1 MTYDEHE
8 TYRFGEFTLD
18 IDRGA
23 LFRDGAE
30 IKLRPK
36 SYEVLRYLVEHAGQL
51 VSRDDLL
58 DTVWAGSVVTND
70 AVTQCLID
78 IRKALGDQ
86 SQEIIRT
93 VTRRGYVFELA
104 VESGNAAPETPRE
117 PDTERRGGFVRG
129 LLVVAVVAATA
140 AAGTFLLLSE
150 APSESEEEAP
160 VASGRQAIAVLP
172 FEDMSPGKDQAYFA
186 DGVSEEI
193 LNMLARRSE
202 LRVIARTSSFS
213 FRDRVLDVETIAEQL
228 DVSYVLEGSVRTDG
242 DSIRISVQLVDGES
256 GEYLWTE
263 RFDREL
269 TASSLFAIQ
278 GDIAAAVVAMV
289 PAGGGTPASSGRLPT
304 ESLDALEAFYAGR
317 RLAESRD
324 PVDLERAVEFFREAT
339 QIDPDFALAYV
350 SLADALIL
358 LSSYGSLSESLAED
372 LARNAVSRAMEI
384 DDQLGEAHVT
394 LGKLHDIDGDLAAA
408 EASFRLGLAL
418 NPNYAAGYQWFGELL
433 GFIGRAEE
441 GLRYS
446 RIAAELDPRSA
457 IIASDYAEVL
467 GVTGRSDEALRQYDV
482 ALAIDPDFYVAYQGK
497 ASVLHLD
504 LGRVADAVALYE
516 RAYSLAPEAPY
527 MATLLAE
534 AHLDLGNANEAAAY
548 LDRARSQAPDQV
560 WPEHIRQGLHI
571 FNGNRGDARQSALT
585 VLADVPYARV
595 ASRVLRDQHLAD
607 GEPERA
613 LAVYSKAQP
622 DLHDAPET
630 TAIDDWNFRVAID
643 IALVFER
650 LGRRREAT
658 ALLDGVTGFLANRQ
672 SSAIGRSDL
681 YRAKI
686 EAIRGNGE
694 SAIRLLKTAAEE
706 GWRYQWWWELQH
718 EPVFE
723 ALHGEPA
730 FQELLEYIREDMDR
744 QRRSLEATSG

>member
-18 IDRGA
+18 VDRGA
-23 LFRDGAE
+23 LFRDGTE
-30 IKLRPK
+30 IRLRPK
-36 SYEVLRYLVEHAGQL
+36 SYEVLRYLVAHAGQL

-58 DTVWAGSVVTND
+58 DTVWAGTVVTND
-70 AVTQCLID
+70 TVTQCLID

-104 VESGNAAPETPRE
+104 VESGSATLKPDHE
-117 PDTERRGGFVRG
+117 PGTGLRGGFVRSV
-129 LLVVAVVAATA
+129 LVVAVVAATVATA
-140 AAGTFLLLSE
+140 AFWFLWE
-150 APSESEEEAP
+150 APSETEEVPAAP
-160 VASGRQAIAVLP
+160 ARQAIAVLP

-202 LRVIARTSSFS
+202 FRVIARTSSFS
-213 FRDRVLDVETIAEQL
+213 FRDRDVDVETIARQL
-228 DVSYVLEGSVRTDG
+228 DVSHVLEGSVRKDG
-242 DSIRISVQLVDGES
+242 DSIRVSVQLVDGES

-289 PAGGGTPASSGRLPT
+289 PAGGKAFATSGRLPT
-304 ESLDALEAFYAGR
+304 ESLYALEAFYAGR
-317 RLAESRD
+317 RLTESRD

-350 SLADALIL
+350 SLADAVIN
-358 LSSYGSLSESLAED
+358 LSGYGSLSESLAEELSRD
-372 LARNAVSRAMEI
+372 AVTRALQI

-394 LGKLHDIDGDLAAA
+394 LAKHHEYDGDMAAA
-408 EASFRLGLAL
+408 EASYRHGLAL
-418 NPNYAAGYQWFGELL
+418 NPNYAAGYQWFGEFL
-433 GFIGRAEE
+433 GFSGRAEE

-467 GVTGRSDEALRQYDV
+467 GVTGRSEEALRQYDV
-482 ALAIDPDFYVAYQGK
+482 ALGIDPDFYVAYQGK

-504 LGRVADAVALYE
+504 FGRVADAVAWYE
-516 RAYSLAPEAPY
+516 RALSLAPESPY

-534 AHLDLGNANEAAAY
+534 AHLDLANAGEAAAY
-548 LDRARSQAPDQV
+548 LDRARLQAPDQV
-560 WPEHIRQGLHI
+560 WPEHIRLGLHT
-571 FNGNRGDARQSALT
+571 FNGSRDLARQSALT
-585 VLADVPYARV
+585 VLEDVPFARV
-595 ASRVLRDQHLAD
+595 ALRVLRDQHLAD
-607 GEPERA
+607 GEPEQA
-613 LAVYSKAQP
+613 LAIYSGAHP

-643 IALVFER
+643 MALVFER
-650 LGRRREAT
+650 LGRSREAA
-658 ALLDGVTGFLANRQ
+658 ALLDGASGFLSDRQ
-672 SSAIGRSDL
+672 SSALGRSDL

-686 EAIRGNGE
+686 EAIRGDGAA
-694 SAIRLLKTAAEE
+694 AIQLLKTAADD

-718 EPVFE
+718 EPAFE
-723 ALHGEPA
+723 ALHDEPG
-730 FQELLEYIREDMDR
+730 FQELLEFIREDVDD
-744 QRRSLEATSG
+744 QRRSLEASAG